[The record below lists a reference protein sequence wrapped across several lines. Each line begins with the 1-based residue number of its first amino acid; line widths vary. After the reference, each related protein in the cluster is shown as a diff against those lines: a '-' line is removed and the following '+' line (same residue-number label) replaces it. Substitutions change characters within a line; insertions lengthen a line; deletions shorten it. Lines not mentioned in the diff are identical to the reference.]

1 MTIELDAPATTTLPQ
16 VLHPLDP
23 LSAQEITAAVAI
35 LRTSGKLGS
44 NVRFAAVVLQEPSKE
59 VVLNFKDGDPI
70 EREAFAVILDNDDGA
85 TYEAIVSITSSM
97 VKGWKHIPE
106 VQPCVM
112 LDEFFECEN
121 TVKADPD
128 FQEAL
133 RKRGITDFSL
143 LMVDPWSAGNYGE
156 DVEQRHRLVRALTWI
171 RNAPT
176 DNGYAHPV
184 DGLQV
189 LVDLNKMQVL
199 RIDDNGSIP
208 VPVQA
213 DGNYTP
219 DYIKEFRTDLKPLE
233 ITQADG
239 PSFTVHGNDVRW
251 QKWHF
256 RIGFTPREGLVL
268 YTISY
273 TDQRRVRPLIYRAS
287 LVDMVVPYGDPHPN
301 HNRKNAFDVGEYG
314 IGMLANSL
322 TLDCDCLGHIH
333 YFDAQMTDSRGQ
345 MLQIKNAICLHE
357 EDYGILWKHVDWRTN
372 QTEVRRSRRLVVSM
386 IATVGNYE
394 YGFFWYFYQDGSIQ
408 YETKL
413 TGIMNTGALP
423 PGETRKYGLLVG
435 PGLYAPNHQHFFCVR
450 LDMMVDGPSNTVCE
464 VHTAAEPM
472 GPDNPLGNAFYTT
485 RTPLR
490 TEQEAQQRLDP
501 SCARSWLITNPSSLN
516 GMGQPVAYQLVPGE
530 NAVPFAHPE
539 ASVTR
544 RAHFITKHLWV
555 TPYHPAEKYAT
566 GDYPNQHSGG
576 AGLPEWTA
584 ANRSI
589 ENTNVV
595 VWYIMGEHHIP
606 RLEDWPVMPVAYLS
620 FRLRPH
626 GFFDRSPALDVP
638 PTQSHH
644 CHT

>member
-1 MTIELDAPATTTLPQ
+1 MAIELDAPAPTTLPQ
-16 VLHPLDP
+16 ILHPLDP
-23 LSAQEITAAVAI
+23 LSAAEITAAVAI
-35 LRTSGKLGS
+35 LRASGKLGPH
-44 NVRFAAVVLQEPSKE
+44 VRFATVVLQEPSKE

-70 EREAFAVILDNDDGA
+70 EREAFAIILDNDDGA
-85 TYEAIVSITSSM
+85 TYEAVVSITSRM
-97 VKGWKHIPE
+97 VQGWKHIPG

-121 TVKADPD
+121 TVKADPA

-156 DVEQRHRLVRALTWI
+156 DVEQRHRLVRALTWV

-199 RIDDNGSIP
+199 RIDDNGLIP

-239 PSFTVHGNDVRW
+239 PSFTVHGNDVTW

-273 TDQRRVRPLIYRAS
+273 EDQGRARPLIYRAS

-322 TLDCDCLGHIH
+322 ALGCDCLGHIH

-345 MLQIKNAICLHE
+345 ILQIKNAICLHE
-357 EDYGILWKHVDWRTN
+357 EDYGILWKHMDWRTN

-408 YETKL
+408 HEIKL

-423 PGETRKYGLLVG
+423 PGETRKYGLLVE

-450 LDMMVDGPSNTVCE
+450 LDMMLDGPNNTVCE

-472 GPDNPLGNAFYTT
+472 GPDNPLGNAFYTIRRRSAPSRRRSSGLT
-485 RTPLR
+485 RP
-490 TEQEAQQRLDP
+490 P
-501 SCARSWLITNPSSLN
+501 H
-516 GMGQPVAYQLVPGE
+516 VPG
-530 NAVPFAHPE
+530 
-539 ASVTR
+539 
-544 RAHFITKHLWV
+544 
-555 TPYHPAEKYAT
+555 
-566 GDYPNQHSGG
+566 
-576 AGLPEWTA
+576 
-584 ANRSI
+584 
-589 ENTNVV
+589 
-595 VWYIMGEHHIP
+595 
-606 RLEDWPVMPVAYLS
+606 
-620 FRLRPH
+620 
-626 GFFDRSPALDVP
+626 
-638 PTQSHH
+638 
-644 CHT
+644 